1 MKMSMETEA
10 IVTKNFVLE
19 HADRFLSWDYC
30 YAHVKK
36 VVLGTTET
44 SSFEDIGLR
53 SGRDS
58 RWAYKVFRNA
68 RKRVTGKDDATDD
81 DV

>member
-1 MKMSMETEA
+1 MSTETEA

-19 HADRFLSWDYC
+19 HTDRFLSWDYC
-30 YAHVKK
+30 YAHVRK

-53 SGRDS
+53 SGRSS

-68 RKRVTGKDDATDD
+68 RKRITGRDDAPDD
-81 DV
+81 DE

>member
-1 MKMSMETEA
+1 MSMETEA
-10 IVTKNFVLE
+10 IVTKTFVLE

-68 RKRVTGKDDATDD
+68 RKRVTGRDDAPDD